1 MKARVTSEK
10 SYTWQQVKEIMA
22 AGQAREIFGD
32 DGEITVLVG
41 GIGEV
46 IMNILDYDKD
56 KAAADPDAH
65 TMTVQCKDLVFSPM
79 QFDEDGSNK
88 WENSSLRAYLN
99 SQEFLEKFEEGFR
112 DLIVQVEK
120 ENDGREKTL
129 DTFFLLSVEEMKDD
143 KKKYQRFRS
152 ERDCVKVDPEKETDW
167 HWTRSAYRGYAN
179 NTWSVSASGD
189 VNAYYAAASS
199 SRFAPACVIA
209 AI

>member
-65 TMTVQCKDLVFSPM
+65 TMTVQ
-79 QFDEDGSNK
+79 
-88 WENSSLRAYLN
+88 
-99 SQEFLEKFEEGFR
+99 
-112 DLIVQVEK
+112 
-120 ENDGREKTL
+120 
-129 DTFFLLSVEEMKDD
+129 
-143 KKKYQRFRS
+143 
-152 ERDCVKVDPEKETDW
+152 
-167 HWTRSAYRGYAN
+167 
-179 NTWSVSASGD
+179 
-189 VNAYYAAASS
+189 
-199 SRFAPACVIA
+199 
-209 AI
+209 

>member
-32 DGEITVLVG
+32 DGEITVLVEE
-41 GIGEV
+41 IGEV
-46 IMNILDYDKD
+46 IMNILGYDKD

-65 TMTVQCKDLVFSPM
+65 TMTVQCKDLVFRPM
-79 QFDEDGSNK
+79 QFDEDGSNR
-88 WENSSLRAYLN
+88 WENSSLRSYLN

-120 ENDGREKTL
+120 ENDAREKTL

-167 HWTRSAYRGYAN
+167 HWTRSAYRGHAYG
-179 NTWSVSASGD
+179 TWYVRASGG
-189 VNAYYAAASS
+189 VSPYNAAGSG
-199 SRFAPACVIA
+199 RFAPACVIA